1 MDKSEIMMSDIS
13 RRLIK
18 DILLESKFI
27 ESTSTIS
34 TMIRDYRT
42 RVSQE
47 RINSV
52 HAIQGFNVI
61 RLSLQGFAV
70 EYRTL
75 RNVTR
80 WSSMSDTPHETVTL
94 EVSKSLADI
103 QQAVSIYIGLFIPGW
118 SFRMQAL
125 WGKVETIAMI
135 WDMVESNL
143 KDVEDMVYCEIRN
156 PQGKVLPTY
165 LRLMIESHLRIQ
177 SPPTLFLSRVRS
189 IDEDQQAHSDYIR
202 RLQTALSSSGAD
214 FQGLSIV
221 NFASQFPATSYTGA
235 NARLIPAEYE
245 LGINRE
251 SEEKLRREVRQLTAD
266 TLSID
271 SSFESISCLLREVGN
286 CKGNLQLSANA
297 QRLGS
302 TWIELRKKYTTLL
315 WQSREVAGYASA
327 AAEDFADV
335 FIDTVLLD
343 RDIGFTQM
351 KEEISKCKETAYRHN
366 ARAKSIVDGFER
378 LKIEVEHF
386 YADWL
391 NCTQKCR
398 PSDKRS
404 KEHIA
409 KTEAALYR
417 LKFKIVSIYVAVGL
431 LFAAAGAVTVVL
443 AIHGVAGV
451 DILGVVTSD
460 ALKSRIISVRE
471 ALRDK
476 HSSLKQRIRDINTEQ
491 DNDSRKTMSD
501 FQNIA
506 TKLGAIASIWSNIVG
521 DLSEVESMIDLLLC
535 TSEQPE
541 MYDIFVKRL
550 RGMRDVYATLGS
562 VFREYQVAVSRES
575 PQFKDIGKPSRY
587 AF

>member
-103 QQAVSIYIGLFIPGW
+103 QQA
-118 SFRMQAL
+118 AL

-156 PQGKVLPTY
+156 PQGK
-165 LRLMIESHLRIQ
+165 